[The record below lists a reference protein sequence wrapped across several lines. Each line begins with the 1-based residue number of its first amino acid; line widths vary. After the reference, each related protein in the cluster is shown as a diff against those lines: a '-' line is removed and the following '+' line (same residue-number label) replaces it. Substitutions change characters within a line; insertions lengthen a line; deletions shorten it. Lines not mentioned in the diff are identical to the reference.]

1 MTRHRA
7 SVLAGSLLV
16 ALVVGGLSGEPTASG
31 AADSIPSRLTDQDF
45 WRISSSMSEP
55 DGTFHSENLVSNEI
69 LFQAILPE
77 LARTALAGRAYVG
90 VGSEQNFT
98 YISALRPKVAF
109 IVDIRRGNL
118 DLHLVYKALFE
129 LSADRADFVSRL
141 FSRLRP
147 AGLTRTSTAA
157 EIFTAFEQA
166 RPSEALYAENLRAIE
181 RHLTSTRRFALL
193 PGDHDGIAHVYRSWF
208 DGGPDLRYELTT
220 GGRGGRGRG
229 PGGTPSYAALM
240 TATDGSGV
248 NRSYLATDESFQFLK
263 GLQASN
269 LVVPVVGNLGGPT
282 ALRAVAA
289 WLTAHDAVVSAF
301 YVSNVEQY
309 LRQDGLWD
317 RFCASAAT
325 LPVDGTS
332 TFIRSVRGG
341 FMGAGRVGPSF
352 SLSLAPIGSSVAA
365 CAVTR

>member
-1 MTRHRA
+1 MLTSSPLPVRPVLLGPDLPHAKACEHPSCHRT
-7 SVLAGSLLV
+7 SKKIPYL
-16 ALVVGGLSGEPTASG
+16 ASG
-31 AADSIPSRLTDQDF
+31 AADSIPSRLTAQDF

-208 DGGPDLRYELTT
+208 DGGPDLRYEAISRPT
-220 GGRGGRGRG
+220 
-229 PGGTPSYAALM
+229 S
-240 TATDGSGV
+240 
-248 NRSYLATDESFQFLK
+248 RSSF
-263 GLQASN
+263 
-269 LVVPVVGNLGGPT
+269 
-282 ALRAVAA
+282 
-289 WLTAHDAVVSAF
+289 
-301 YVSNVEQY
+301 
-309 LRQDGLWD
+309 
-317 RFCASAAT
+317 
-325 LPVDGTS
+325 
-332 TFIRSVRGG
+332 
-341 FMGAGRVGPSF
+341 
-352 SLSLAPIGSSVAA
+352 
-365 CAVTR
+365 